1 MDLAQGASEQA
12 APVVGQPGAELAAP
26 VQHLTLEEV
35 AAQFPD
41 PAPDG
46 ERLAGIKKAMKKTLS
61 KRGEHKPKAP
71 RPAVTYRAQR
81 RNEAKAKKKAMY
93 RIGED
98 VKEGWSPA
106 VELNRSQ
113 NWIRAQTYGY
123 AREISPVPERPVR

>member
-1 MDLAQGASEQA
+1 MNEQDQAPGFVVSDDA
-12 APVVGQPGAELAAP
+12 ARYEA
-26 VQHLTLEEV
+26 
-35 AAQFPD
+35 
-41 PAPDG
+41 
-46 ERLAGIKKAMKKTLS
+46 IKSTMKRTLS
-61 KRGEHKPKAP
+61 KRGEQKPKAA

-106 VELNRSQ
+106 VELNRSP
-113 NWIRAQTYGY
+113 NWTRAQSYGY